1 MIDLDL
7 LRTDPDRVR
16 AGIRAKKAGDGS
28 AVDALLDADARRRD
42 AVTRLQDLQEAMN
55 AAARET
61 GALFKAGRTEEAT
74 ARREA
79 AVRMKDD
86 ARALEADER
95 AATAAVEA
103 LLLEIPN
110 PPHPSVPPFNPDGP
124 DGNTVVFEWG
134 EAPQFDFEPRPH
146 WEIAAHHGLVDF
158 ERGTKVAG
166 AGFPFYV
173 GRGARLQR
181 ALVALFL
188 DLAVEN
194 GYTEVQPPL
203 LVNAASATGTGQ
215 LPDKEGQMYEATG
228 DALFL
233 VPTAEVPLTNF
244 HAGETF
250 DAASLPRLV
259 AGHTPC
265 FRREAGSY
273 GADVRGLNRLH
284 QFDKV
289 ELVRFV
295 HPDES
300 YDHLERLR
308 EDAERAIRALGLPYR
323 RLLMCESDLGFTP
336 AKKYDLEVWS
346 AGQSRWLEVSSVSN
360 FEGFQARRAGIRFR
374 PAGGGKPQPV
384 HTLNGSALALPR
396 IVAALLENGQHADGS
411 VALPERLADY
421 AGFSEIRSGQ

>member
-1 MIDLDL
+1 MISLDL

-16 AGIRAKKAGDGS
+16 AAIRAKKTGDGS
-28 AVDALLDADARRRD
+28 EVDALLAADARRRD
-42 AVTRLQDLQEAMN
+42 VVTSLQALQERAN
-55 AAARET
+55 AASREI
-61 GALFKAGRTEEAT
+61 GDLFKAGRQD
-74 ARREA
+74 EA
-79 AVRMKDD
+79 AAKRAESARMKDE
-86 ARALEADER
+86 AKTLEADER
-95 AATAAVEA
+95 AADADVQR

-110 PPHPSVPPFNPDGP
+110 PPHASVPPFNPDGP

-134 EAPQFDFEPRPH
+134 EPRDFGFEPLPH
-146 WEIAAHHGLVDF
+146 WEIAATHGLVDF
-158 ERGTKVAG
+158 ERGTKVTG

-181 ALVALFL
+181 ALIAFFL
-188 DLAVEN
+188 DLATEA

-203 LVNAASATGTGQ
+203 LVNEASATGTGQ
-215 LPDKEGQMYEATG
+215 LPDKEGQMYEAAA
-228 DALFL
+228 DALYL
-233 VPTAEVPLTNF
+233 VPTAEVPLTNYLRD
-244 HAGETF
+244 ETL
-250 DAASLPRLV
+250 DEAALPTLF

-273 GADVRGLNRLH
+273 GKEVRGLNRLH

-300 YDHLERLR
+300 YAHLEALR
-308 EDAERAIRALGLPYR
+308 EDAERAVQALGLPYR

-346 AGQSRWLEVSSVSN
+346 GGQGRWLEVSSVSN
-360 FEGFQARRAGIRFR
+360 FEAYQARRANIRFR
-374 PAGGGKPQPV
+374 PAAGGKPQHV

-396 IVAALLENGQHADGS
+396 VVAALLENGQQADGS
-411 VALPERLADY
+411 VVLPERLAGY
-421 AGFSEIRSGQ
+421 AGFDRIG